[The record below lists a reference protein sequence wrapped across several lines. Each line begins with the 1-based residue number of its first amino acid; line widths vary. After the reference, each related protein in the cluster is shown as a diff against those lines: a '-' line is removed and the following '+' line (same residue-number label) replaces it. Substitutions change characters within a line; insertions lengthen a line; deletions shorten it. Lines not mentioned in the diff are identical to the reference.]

1 MKKIQQGVIV
11 AVALAVVAIV
21 TQGASTVAQSVSADS
36 LKVSPVRTDIAMNP
50 GETKTIK
57 VTVTNPSSDDVV
69 VRPVQNDF
77 IAADEKGTPAL
88 ILDETSYAPKHSLKR
103 FMKPMSTVPVPA
115 KSTVTVELILE
126 VPASAEPG
134 GYFGAL
140 RFTPA
145 NPVSGA
151 QVNLDANIASIILL
165 RVNGVVPERLTLTDF
180 SIQRGGSASTF
191 FRSGEDMTL
200 TLRFQND
207 GGVQLGPIGR
217 ISVTQGDDIVY
228 ETNFNNRNRQDMILP
243 DSARRWGVPL
253 GQIEGFGRYT
263 VTALF
268 TYGSKNQSIEVTKT
282 FWIIPTWVMI
292 SVGVIFIIA
301 VAGIVMIVHFIRKRR
316 RAKRPRARTG
326 LRVR

>member
-1 MKKIQQGVIV
+1 MKRLQQGVIIAMLL
-11 AVALAVVAIV
+11 AVAAVL
-21 TQGASTVAQSVSADS
+21 QGASVFAQSASADS
-36 LKVSPVRTDIAMNP
+36 LKISPVRTDIAMDP

-57 VTVTNPSSDDVV
+57 VTVTNPSTDTVV

-103 FMKPMSTVPVPA
+103 FMKSMGNVTVPA
-115 KSTVTVELILE
+115 KSTVTVELTLE

-140 RFTPA
+140 RFAPVNPA
-145 NPVSGA
+145 GGA
-151 QVNLDANIASIILL
+151 QVNLDANLASIILL
-165 RVNGVVPERLTLTDF
+165 RVKGEVSERLTLTDF
-180 SIQRGGSASTF
+180 SVQRGGTARTF
-191 FRSGEDMTL
+191 FRSGEDMAL
-200 TLRFQND
+200 ALRFQND

-217 ISVTQGDDIVY
+217 ISITQGNNIVY

-243 DSARRWGVPL
+243 DSARRWDVPL

-292 SVGVIFIIA
+292 AVGVIFLVIIT
-301 VAGIVMIVHFIRKRR
+301 GIVMIIHVIRRR
-316 RAKRPRARTG
+316 HRAKRPRARTG